1 MPRGVCDR
9 SFLAVFPGTHHKA
22 VYIAIVHFLI
32 DSQTV
37 HKAGEME
44 LHRLLLHSFAIGE
57 EVEKQCRVCASQ
69 HYAKRRV
76 GGLTP
81 CLLRRLKAG
90 VQLPQHRVKQMCRF
104 RPDLCA
110 YRVITPL

>member
-1 MPRGVCDR
+1 M
-9 SFLAVFPGTHHKA
+9 
-22 VYIAIVHFLI
+22 YIAIVHFLI